1 MTCRDQG
8 DFVGALFVDFKKAF
22 DLVDHSILL
31 NKLSL
36 YKIDQLSLKWFFSYL
51 HCRKQTTISDNDAS
65 EYATIK
71 TGVPQGSILGPT
83 LFLLFINDLPIFIKT
98 CYADLFAD
106 DATVHTHSFKSQVI
120 ETKLQTGLNRT
131 VTWSKQHKMQ
141 VHLGKTNYMI
151 LGNKNRHNDPLDLV
165 LQVDG
170 TFIDRIAKQKLLGI
184 YIDENLSWT
193 PQMFYQGYILPL
205 IDYGSNTWGTTTI
218 TNIERLSKLQ
228 KRAARIILQVDY
240 TTPSTTM
247 FCELGWQSI
256 HKRLLYNKAV
266 QTYKAINNMTPAYIS
281 DMLTSMS
288 MAHVRSLRSS
298 DNDTLQVPRSR
309 SALLDRSFSYS
320 APKLWN
326 TIPQNARESTS
337 LHSFKK
343 QVKDFI

>member
-1 MTCRDQG
+1 M
-8 DFVGALFVDFKKAF
+8 
-22 DLVDHSILL
+22 
-31 NKLSL
+31 N
-36 YKIDQLSLKWFFSYL
+36 
-51 HCRKQTTISDNDAS
+51 CRKQTIISDNDAS

-71 TGVPQGSILGPT
+71 TEVPQGSILGPT
-83 LFLLFINDLPIFIKT
+83 LFLLFINDLPISIKN

-106 DATVHTHSFKSQVI
+106 DATVHTHSPKSQVI

-141 VHLGKTNYMI
+141 VHLGKTSYMI
-151 LGNKNRHNDPLDLV
+151 LGNKNRHNDPLDLA

-170 TFIDRIAKQKLLGI
+170 TFIDRVAKQKLLGI

-193 PQMFYQGYILPL
+193 PQIDYLCSLISSKISLLKQLSKYVPKEAQKMFYQGYILPL

-218 TNIERLSKLQ
+218 TNIERLSKLL

-266 QTYKAINNMTPAYIS
+266 LTYKAINNMTPAYIS
-281 DMLTSMS
+281 DMLTPMS
-288 MAHVRSLRSS
+288 MAHVRLLRSS
-298 DNDTLQVPRSR
+298 DNGTLKVPRSR
-309 SALLDRSFSYS
+309 SALFDCSFSYS

-326 TIPQNARESTS
+326 TIPQNVRESTS
-337 LHSFKK
+337 LHSFKN
-343 QVKDFI
+343 QVKDLFNAKWLQHA